1 MRLSLRA
8 SLVGA
13 LTMTL
18 VGLGTVAAYGSSDKP
33 SAPLKVH
40 ASAASSAASVT
51 WSKPSSTGGSPITKY
66 VVTAEPSK
74 RTCTTTG
81 LHCKVTGLKDGVSY
95 GFTVVAYNKHGA
107 GTPSRLSNR
116 ATPAKSVARVLVVTP
131 SKGLT
136 NGESVKVS
144 GTGFTPHDTVYLIE
158 CQADATGQNGCQA
171 ITTLPTAVTIS
182 SSGVLATTTFKV
194 ATGTIGNGTCGTT
207 TANASSCA
215 VSAGNASG
223 GDSAQAVITFKVP

>member
-13 LTMTL
+13 LAL
-18 VGLGTVAAYGSSDKP
+18 ALGGLGAAAYGASDTP
-33 SAPLKVH
+33 TAPQKVH
-40 ASAASSAASVT
+40 ATPANAAVT
-51 WSKPSSTGGSPITKY
+51 VAWSKPSSTGGSAITKY
-66 VVTAEPSK
+66 VVTATPSK
-74 RTCTTTG
+74 RTCTTSALT
-81 LHCKVTGLKDGVSY
+81 CKVTGLKNGVSY
-95 GFTVVAYNKHGA
+95 AFKVVAYNKHGV
-107 GTPSRLSNR
+107 GTPSGLSNR

-182 SSGVLATTTFKV
+182 SSGVLATTSFKV
-194 ATGTIGNGTCGTT
+194 ATGTIGNGKCGTT
-207 TANASSCA
+207 AANASSCA